1 MIRSMTGYGRG
12 ECFLYNR
19 KFTVEIKTLNHR
31 YNELTIKQPRILNA
45 FEDLIRKTVGRQV
58 LRGKT
63 DIYINMET
71 FSSNDISINVNTLL
85 ADSYIEQIKAVCARY
100 DLYPKNLQVDT
111 LLNFPDIF
119 TIEKNVN
126 NEQAHA
132 EIWEAL
138 DSALSEA
145 LNKLI
150 EMRTIEGE
158 SLYKNILEKKV
169 QIYALTQLIKA
180 RAPFVACEYG
190 EKLRQRLAE
199 ALNTTVLDETRI
211 AMEITLIADRA
222 CIDEELTRLECH
234 IIQLELILNSAE
246 PSGRKLDFLVQ
257 EMNREI
263 NTIGSKSNDLEI
275 TKLVI
280 ELKSEVEKIR
290 EQVQNIE

>member
-12 ECFLYNR
+12 ECILHNR

-45 FEDLIRKTVGRQV
+45 FEDSIRKRIGRDV

-63 DIYINMET
+63 DVYINMET
-71 FSSNDISINVNTLL
+71 YSSDDICINVNTLL
-85 ADSYIEQIKAVCARY
+85 ADSYVEQIKAVCARY

-111 LLNFPDIF
+111 LLSIPDIF
-119 TIEKNVN
+119 TVEKNLN
-126 NEQAHA
+126 NEQAQA

-138 DSALSEA
+138 ETALGQA
-145 LNKLI
+145 LDKLI
-150 EMRTIEGE
+150 EMRTVEGE
-158 SLYKNILEKKV
+158 ALYRSILEKKI
-169 QIYALTQLIKA
+169 QINSLTRLIKE
-180 RAPFVACEYG
+180 RAPFVAHEYS
-190 EKLRQRLAE
+190 EKLKQRLYE
-199 ALNTTVLDETRI
+199 ALNTAALDETRI
-211 AMEITLIADRA
+211 IMEITLFADKA

-234 IIQLELILNSAE
+234 ISQLETILNDSK
-246 PSGRKLDFLVQ
+246 SNGRKLDFLVQ

-275 TKLVI
+275 SRLVV